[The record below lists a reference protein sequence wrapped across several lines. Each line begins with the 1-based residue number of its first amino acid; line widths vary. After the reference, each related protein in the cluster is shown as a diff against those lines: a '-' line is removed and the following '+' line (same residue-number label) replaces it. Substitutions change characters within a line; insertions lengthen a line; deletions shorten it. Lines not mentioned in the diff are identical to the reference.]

1 MQKIKLAE
9 TMEALNLDKRE
20 VADTLFPSNKFAIM
34 ALDRVLRGE
43 AVLNADQIS
52 RLALFANVSL
62 SSLFT
67 GEGWG
72 CKSRGTMHTFT
83 SGEFVAKVDMDSGV
97 VEMFHKTTL
106 FHTVTL
112 TSKSIELTELVEVL
126 NKQIL
131 NYEAKN

>member
-9 TMEALNLDKRE
+9 TIEALNLNKKE
-20 VADTLFPSNKFAIM
+20 VAEILFPSNKFPVM
-34 ALDRVLRGE
+34 ALDRVLDGD

-72 CKSRGTMHTFT
+72 CKTRGGIHTFT
-83 SGEFVAKVDMDSGV
+83 NGEFVAKVNLEAGYV
-97 VEMFHKTTL
+97 YMFHNKTL
-106 FHTVTL
+106 FHSENL
-112 TSKSIELTELVEVL
+112 ISKSINLVELVEFL

>member
-1 MQKIKLAE
+1 
-9 TMEALNLDKRE
+9 MEALNLDKRE

>member
-9 TMEALNLDKRE
+9 TIKALNLDKRE
-20 VADTLFPSNKFAIM
+20 VAKTLFPGNKFPKM
-34 ALDRVLRGE
+34 ALDRVLEEE

-52 RLALFANVSL
+52 RLALFANVPV

-72 CKSRGTMHTFT
+72 CKSRGKVHTFT
-83 SGEFVAKVDMDSGV
+83 NGDFVAKVDMDLGKV
-97 VEMFHKTTL
+97 DMFHKNTI
-106 FHTVTL
+106 FHTESL
-112 TSKSIELTELVEVL
+112 ISNSIELTELIELL

-131 NYEAKN
+131 NYEK

>member
-9 TMEALNLDKRE
+9 TIEELNLDKRE
-20 VADTLFPSNKFAIM
+20 VAETLFPGNKFPKM
-34 ALDRVLRGE
+34 ALDRVLDGE

-72 CKSRGTMHTFT
+72 CKSRGTQHIFT
-83 SGEFVAKVDMDSGV
+83 SGEFVAQVDMEAGKVDM
-97 VEMFHKTTL
+97 FHKSTL
-106 FHTVTL
+106 FHSENL
-112 TSKSIELTELVEVL
+112 ISKSINLVELVEFL